1 MNNNITFAIRFSR
14 KFSPTEID
22 IIAYLNENN
31 NTFSGNYYDLSEIL
45 GRNRKCATNLRKAC
59 LALQDKGI
67 LNITSER
74 GNSGNNTNLQLVTD
88 WTKEV

>member
-1 MNNNITFAIRFSR
+1 MNNIGFAVRFSR

-45 GRNRKCATNLRKAC
+45 GRVRSYATNLRKVC

-74 GNSGNNTNLQLVTD
+74 GNSGSNTTLQLLAD